1 MGTWVVHITV
11 VTHQAGIG
19 TATLGYLLLAVPPR
33 SDTFCSRRWQRLRR
47 HAPVRAAERPPR
59 TTPRHPRKHGPLQ
72 RGDGAA
78 RPLLQRL
85 VACRCPRRTRLQ
97 QRLPRCL
104 DDTHAVKVE
113 HRYQRPIMSAV
124 PATWSLGG
132 PGLDRRRPHDFL
144 GLAHRAQIHCYRR
157 PRSRDLVPG
166 RARPAAERRRRDSPQ
181 PATAKPASPAQRAG
195 ARRRR
200 QLPRARRADPCC
212 WGDPGVQGSTGVDPC
227 RVPPSC

>member
-1 MGTWVVHITV
+1 VHITV

-85 VACRCPRRTRLQ
+85 VACRGPRRTRLQ
-97 QRLPRCL
+97 QRLPRCR
-104 DDTHAVKVE
+104 DEHARVKVE
-113 HRYQRPIMSAV
+113 HRYQRRSCPPSMR
-124 PATWSLGG
+124 
-132 PGLDRRRPHDFL
+132 PGRSG
-144 GLAHRAQIHCYRR
+144 GLASIVGARTISWGWPIAPSHCYRR

-166 RARPAAERRRRDSPQ
+166 RARPSAERRRRDSPQ